1 MTQLVAVS
9 ASDVES
15 ILLVRQCRYL
25 ESSYGL
31 NFTSS
36 ILSSSMSL
44 SPSKMKKTIIDKDI
58 ELLLSKAASVP
69 HLRYV
74 YKLWLKIQI
83 AAGPRCGILPLIVVP
98 LVLHVLWQCLNCSAY
113 GLMEETSVLL
123 WAKKLLELIF
133 WLHTQ
138 PLWMTVCSP

>member
-1 MTQLVAVS
+1 MS

-58 ELLLSKAASVP
+58 ELLLSEAASVP

-83 AAGPRCGILPLIVVP
+83 AAGPRCGILPLDRDP
-98 LVLHVLWQCLNCSAY
+98 L
-113 GLMEETSVLL
+113 GTSCAL
-123 WAKKLLELIF
+123 AMFKLLSLRTNAGNICPAVGEEAAGAHFLAA
-133 WLHTQ
+133 HTTS
-138 PLWMTVCSP
+138 PSLWMTVCSP